1 MRAAASRDRLIR
13 SSSPFEVWPER
24 LPRLG
29 GDTAKR
35 SVDIS
40 ISLLLIPLFLSL
52 CVLLTL
58 TNPFLNR
65 GPLFFVQDR
74 VGRGGRSFRLLK
86 FRTMLPPAQARPA
99 AFAPDERDR
108 LTPLG
113 GLLRRHRLDEVPQI
127 INVLGGTMSLVGPRP
142 EQVPFAARFAREIE
156 GFDLRHAVRPG
167 ISGLAQIT
175 LGYAGSDGE
184 VRARLAHDLAYVELR
199 SLALDLHILARTV
212 IVVVRGREGC

>member
-1 MRAAASRDRLIR
+1 MRAVAAKDRPIR
-13 SSSPFEVWPER
+13 SSPHFEVRPDR
-24 LPRLG
+24 LPWLG

-35 SVDIS
+35 SMDILV
-40 ISLLLIPLFLSL
+40 SLFLIPLFLSL
-52 CVLLTL
+52 CALLTL

-86 FRTMLPPAQARPA
+86 FRTMLPTARARPA
-99 AFAPDERDR
+99 AFAPDERHR

-113 GLLRRHRLDEVPQI
+113 EFLRRHRLDEVPQI

-167 ISGLAQIT
+167 ISGLAQVT
-175 LGYAGSDGE
+175 LGYACTDGQ
-184 VRARLAHDLAYVELR
+184 VRARLECDLAYVELR
-199 SLALDLHILARTV
+199 SLALDLHILVRTV
-212 IVVVRGREGC
+212 VVVVRGQGGC